1 VNDKGLEEGRDEG
14 HSDRVFDAGYTAGR
28 AVQEVDRQLTSVDE
42 RTFTLWGRTSASM
55 VAASHLSG
63 PDALSE
69 VVRLVSER
77 AGLRDARLYLTDLE
91 QQVLRRLDPTQHD
104 IDDIDIDG
112 TEAGLCYQ
120 LEQLREQHI
129 GGAIRLWLP
138 LLDGVERLG
147 VMSAEVDDATPE
159 IRWIAE
165 QLSALVAEIVV
176 SKNQFGDSIHLAR
189 RRQPLTLS
197 SELRWSLLPP
207 LSSTGTHAVVAAN
220 MAPAY
225 TVAGD
230 AFDYAWQR
238 NTLHVALFDAV
249 GHDLHSTRVANLAL
263 ASYRH
268 SRRHG
273 LDLSDSYRALGEHLR
288 LLYPRSEFV
297 TGQLAQLDV
306 ESGHFEWLSAGH
318 PAPLLI
324 RGDEQIRELE
334 SPVSPPFGFGTD
346 CAGTSTTTLHPGDHV
361 LFFSDGVTEAH
372 LDNGD
377 RLGTAGLVEII
388 ERVMAEQLPP
398 SEYVRRIA
406 LIVDREADLR
416 DDATLLMVAW
426 TGGPDHLDRLPR
438 VNK

>member
-1 VNDKGLEEGRDEG
+1 VSESSR
-14 HSDRVFDAGYTAGR
+14 SARVFDAGYTAGR
-28 AVQEVDRQLTSVDE
+28 AVHEVDRQLAGVDDA
-42 RTFTLWGRTSASM
+42 TFARWGRIAASL
-55 VAASHLSG
+55 VSASHLSG

-69 VVRLVSER
+69 VVRLVGER
-77 AGLRDARLYLTDLE
+77 AELRDGRLYLTDLE
-91 QQVLRRLDPTQHD
+91 QRVLRRLDPAQDD
-104 IDDIDIDG
+104 IEDIDIEG
-112 TEAGLCYQ
+112 TDAGLCYQ
-120 LEQLREQHI
+120 LERVREQRI
-129 GGAIRLWLP
+129 DDAVRLWLP

-147 VMSAEVDDATPE
+147 VMSFEVDEVTPE
-159 IRWIAE
+159 IRWISE
-165 QLSALVAEIVV
+165 QLAALVAEVVV
-176 SKNQFGDSIHLAR
+176 SKNQFGDSIHLTR
-189 RRQPLTLS
+189 RREPLTLS

-238 NTLHVALFDAV
+238 NKLHVALFDAV

-306 ESGHFEWLSAGH
+306 ESGHVEWLSAGH
-318 PAPLLI
+318 PAPLLL
-324 RGDEQIRELE
+324 RGDEPIRELE
-334 SPVSPPFGFGTD
+334 CPVSPPFGFGTNPS
-346 CAGTSTTTLHPGDHV
+346 GTSTTVLQPGDHV

-372 LDNGD
+372 IDHGD
-377 RLGTAGLVEII
+377 RLGTAGLIEIVEG
-388 ERVMAEQLPP
+388 VMAEQLPP

-406 LIVDREADLR
+406 LVVEREADLR

-426 TGGPDHLDRLPR
+426 TGGPDHLHRLPSASR
-438 VNK
+438 